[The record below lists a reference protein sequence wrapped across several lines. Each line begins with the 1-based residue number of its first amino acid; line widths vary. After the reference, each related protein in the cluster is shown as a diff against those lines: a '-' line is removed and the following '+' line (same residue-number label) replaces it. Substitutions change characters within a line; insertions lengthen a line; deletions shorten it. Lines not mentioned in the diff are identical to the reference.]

1 MIDGEPGHLAPWLDP
16 HAAVEDE
23 MHAWVDVGGAAPGR
37 VLLTTERDTA
47 TRITRALLM
56 MGEAEPVGDEDF
68 RDALGEVANVV
79 GGNVKA
85 LVPDPG
91 ALTLPQVT
99 HVRPDTSAACGSSH
113 GAKCPGSPSIIAAKT
128 SSATAQMGS
137 APAKASTSSP
147 AIPML
152 MPTPRRTPA
161 RAAGACP
168 GSRPG

>member
-1 MIDGEPGHLAPWLDP
+1 MSIGMAGLDVEAFAGADPIWAVADEVFAAMIDGEPGHLAPWLDP

-99 HVRPDTSAACGSSH
+99 HVRPDTSAATLLYELPLSWRGRFLLISLWQLP
-113 GAKCPGSPSIIAAKT
+113 GA
-128 SSATAQMGS
+128 
-137 APAKASTSSP
+137 
-147 AIPML
+147 
-152 MPTPRRTPA
+152 
-161 RAAGACP
+161 
-168 GSRPG
+168 